1 MNKNTR
7 AGILTVIICLAI
19 TGILISFNT
28 YPQVLILIVAV
39 VTGGSVVAGIF
50 QLVKSELKD

>member
-1 MNKNTR
+1 MNKNAK

-19 TGILISFNT
+19 TGILILFNT
-28 YPQVLILIVAV
+28 YPQILIPIVAV
-39 VTGGSVVAGIF
+39 ITSGSVVAGIF